1 MKLASVKISLV
12 LFGLFLF
19 PASTLHADKS
29 WSNSSVKLIQT
40 KLNDLGYSAGPVDG
54 AWGKKTSSALT
65 LYCEEYEHDCSD
77 AEEKVIDLLATDT
90 DDSYLDV
97 EMDLASAVW
106 FENRIGYG
114 TPKDRVDRYVG
125 KTRREAIDLVI
136 DELRTHKDGINY
148 PAWVQ
153 DMQPLGGLIHAT
165 DSETLC
171 NKKYLKSSLI
181 ESWIGNALS
190 SEIPQFERI
199 STFWLDHFSVAYDD
213 YIHPHVFAEH
223 LKFVRSWREGSYL
236 DLLQG
241 SLRDASTLI
250 YLNNDQSTSSA
261 PNENLAREFLELF
274 ALGEGNYDEKEVR
287 SLALLFTGHGFNLAD
302 ERYHFY
308 PEHAHSGQINIF
320 GERVNSIEKFFE
332 VLREQEAISNYLVSK
347 FYEEFVSLD
356 EIRSF
361 DLKRISRRF
370 AKSNF
375 HIVVLFEAVISSKVF
390 WESST
395 NLTLIKSPK
404 ELIIGSARTLN
415 SYGEPQRKR
424 DFIRKANYVLSD
436 LGQSL
441 FDPPSIEGWPTGTQW
456 ISGQKIDQRAKVL
469 SNIFKENYDEVSPP
483 TLRGAKDA
491 WTKLKYNEKYKQEL
505 NEFFSKAEKDQL
517 LIEHIAIP
525 WVSEKFFEKDYGF
538 VDVIFH
544 NLVINELHIPQIHL
558 HLKREKNRNVVQF
571 EKFNIST
578 NFLKNARFS
587 TPENEL
593 WYTIEL
599 PLSSGDKD
607 FKSLPKLDRVII
619 KKLIRAMSIVFK
631 PQDIKIYRREIDKNK
646 PAKEWLKARILD
658 EGKLIDLSENASSV
672 QLFAINNRFDKIQSR
687 GLVYFNCDAGLG
699 EESVRLEEYFSSS
712 DTTPFSASGS
722 KLDFNYLLPLKTQNL
737 NELSLSAILSSV
749 EYNLK

>member
-223 LKFVRSWREGSYL
+223 LKFVRSWREGSY
-236 DLLQG
+236 
-241 SLRDASTLI
+241 
-250 YLNNDQSTSSA
+250 
-261 PNENLAREFLELF
+261 
-274 ALGEGNYDEKEVR
+274 
-287 SLALLFTGHGFNLAD
+287 
-302 ERYHFY
+302 
-308 PEHAHSGQINIF
+308 
-320 GERVNSIEKFFE
+320 
-332 VLREQEAISNYLVSK
+332 
-347 FYEEFVSLD
+347 
-356 EIRSF
+356 
-361 DLKRISRRF
+361 
-370 AKSNF
+370 
-375 HIVVLFEAVISSKVF
+375 
-390 WESST
+390 
-395 NLTLIKSPK
+395 
-404 ELIIGSARTLN
+404 
-415 SYGEPQRKR
+415 
-424 DFIRKANYVLSD
+424 
-436 LGQSL
+436 
-441 FDPPSIEGWPTGTQW
+441 
-456 ISGQKIDQRAKVL
+456 
-469 SNIFKENYDEVSPP
+469 
-483 TLRGAKDA
+483 
-491 WTKLKYNEKYKQEL
+491 
-505 NEFFSKAEKDQL
+505 
-517 LIEHIAIP
+517 
-525 WVSEKFFEKDYGF
+525 
-538 VDVIFH
+538 
-544 NLVINELHIPQIHL
+544 
-558 HLKREKNRNVVQF
+558 
-571 EKFNIST
+571 
-578 NFLKNARFS
+578 
-587 TPENEL
+587 
-593 WYTIEL
+593 
-599 PLSSGDKD
+599 
-607 FKSLPKLDRVII
+607 
-619 KKLIRAMSIVFK
+619 
-631 PQDIKIYRREIDKNK
+631 
-646 PAKEWLKARILD
+646 
-658 EGKLIDLSENASSV
+658 
-672 QLFAINNRFDKIQSR
+672 
-687 GLVYFNCDAGLG
+687 
-699 EESVRLEEYFSSS
+699 
-712 DTTPFSASGS
+712 
-722 KLDFNYLLPLKTQNL
+722 
-737 NELSLSAILSSV
+737 
-749 EYNLK
+749 